1 MGQQDISKILEKNG
15 GWMTIRQIA
24 EELGQTPGLICT
36 TLLKMK
42 FWVLKKEEFMDNS
55 YRKIMMFKLK

>member
-42 FWVLKKEEFMDNS
+42 FWV
-55 YRKIMMFKLK
+55 